1 MTHEAVGPIPDGA
14 DPAAYDRLR
23 RRVLW
28 SLTTGIYVLGSRSA
42 DGRRNLMTVS
52 LVTQASTD
60 PKTVAAAI
68 EHGSVTGALVADG
81 GVFAL
86 TLLDRA
92 DKALVRK
99 FVKPVTDDDVDDAV
113 GTGTMNGQAVELAAS
128 GAPVLAS
135 AAAWIDCRVVQRLE
149 LGSHDL
155 VVGEVTACGAGSPLH
170 PAGGEEAPVFEAL
183 RMEDT
188 RMNYGG

>member
-1 MTHEAVGPIPDGA
+1 MTD
-14 DPAAYDRLR
+14 DYDRLR

-28 SLTTGIYVLGSRSA
+28 SLTTGLYVLGSRSA

-52 LVTQASTD
+52 LVTQTSTD
-60 PKTVAAAI
+60 PKTVSAAI
-68 EHGSVTGALVADG
+68 EHGSVTGGLVADG

-92 DKALVRK
+92 ERAVVRK
-99 FVKPVTDDDVDDAV
+99 FVKPVTETVVDEPAR
-113 GTGTMNGQAVELAAS
+113 TGTMGGEAVELAPS
-128 GAPVLAS
+128 GAPVLAV
-135 AAAWIDCRVVQRLE
+135 AAAWIDCRVVHRLE

-155 VVGEVTACGAGSPLH
+155 VVGEVTACGAGTPLQ
-170 PAGGEEAPVFEAL
+170 PVKGEDAPVFEPL